1 LLLEWPLTQI
11 MNIIKTDGTIEFE
24 KASFFVKPALTK
36 NEFISSRIGSNSRLI
51 LSNSEYSSFSVSL
64 SDTAGDLGVSLRFDG
79 QQIDS
84 LGIEKMDATKNW
96 NNWSEMAEQDKKS
109 EYDQL
114 LVNILGS
121 PPYVFEW
128 GEITSSFDPRSG
140 SSSICIRYNRKS
152 SQNKN

>member
-1 LLLEWPLTQI
+1 